1 MEIEVSPEEL
11 AEIRR
16 NQREIERRFKDLEGL
31 ERTLKALK
39 LRFLLEQRARLEKRL
54 NEMRRNYRELLEF
67 EEKAKRDK
75 EFLMAFRKELSEENK
90 SLRKELEEKRD
101 ENNR

>member
-11 AEIRR
+11 AEIRK
-16 NQREIERRFKDLEGL
+16 NQREIERRFRDLEGL

-54 NEMRRNYRELLEF
+54 SEMRQNYREMLEF
-67 EEKAKRDK
+67 EDKAKRDK
-75 EFLMAFRKELSEENK
+75 EFLMAFRKELSDENK
-90 SLRKELEEKRD
+90 NLRKELGEER
-101 ENNR
+101 

>member
-11 AEIRR
+11 AGIRK
-16 NQREIERRFKDLEGL
+16 NQREIERRFRDLEGL

-54 NEMRRNYRELLEF
+54 SEMKQNYRELLEF
-67 EEKAKRDK
+67 EDKAKRDK
-75 EFLMAFRKELSEENK
+75 EFLMAFRKELNDENK
-90 SLRKELEEKRD
+90 SLRKELEEERD